1 MTAFRTK
8 VRSIVYVGVSKL
20 DEPVKSARDHIV
32 EAIEEQRPAIL
43 LLGQAAWNESDI
55 YDPVLEKTL
64 EKLEKHED
72 NAFKAGWPG
81 ILGPAPILS
90 GFYDWLAERFERRVQ
105 PQWIS
110 ILSVLPW
117 SAIFTSTPDQTL
129 KSVFWTR
136 GREPEIILTSGET
149 PRFIRSRSRP
159 PLYYLFGCAGW
170 EDTQCRPPSD
180 RRELN
185 TRRIRHSLPMLNRM
199 LDTATT
205 LGIIVVDGF
214 TPNRDWLKVEDIL
227 GAIGTSA
234 HQQVLWFGGKPALSD
249 EDATDF
255 DTAVS
260 SGRIVLE
267 HCRLSSVLSELRATD
282 QLTDQTLSDSQETG
296 VISFESGNRLETTPE
311 ERLRVEAVA
320 SIVDDTWTAFLAP
333 LGPDAEYDS
342 FRRFHGDLG
351 GARLLVEGVRRN
363 YAIERDFETKLK
375 QTVVRAISDH
385 AGVGAPLIVHG
396 QSGTGKSI
404 ALARIVISVRASKTA
419 GVLYAVGRLPQPE
432 QIAGF
437 CEQAEKAGAESTLI
451 VCDANKD
458 ADPYRELLM
467 SLRSQGRRVVV
478 LGSSYLRTDSAKQ
491 NKNRDIEAPNQLS
504 SKEQKSL
511 TTILKSFLPEQPS
524 PQTFSNFH
532 MLAFLYRFL
541 PLSRERIAS
550 GLGTEAR
557 STEHQLRIRGKKVR
571 PPIPDTV
578 MATKLVEAGFLES
591 YEPIFSGEQIDVLES
606 NDEPGR
612 IIDFVMIAGS
622 LNCYI
627 PVNLL
632 LRAVTDSIP
641 GANIALIADIF
652 RDLDLFR
659 WKWADNEQSELLVL
673 PRLRLE
679 AELICRRR
687 LGTPEKEAERLIEL
701 ISAVRGGGID
711 SDHERL
717 FLLSLLQQV
726 GDDGPRGIR
735 YQRSYVQIARC
746 LTRLRQK
753 HGVVY
758 ARLMLQESAFRR
770 TAVRLNVVDE
780 DERLTLL
787 EEARDAVQNALD
799 GIDNG
804 SIRAAYR
811 TRQNLQGERA
821 TLYGF
826 LAYDRA
832 VRMGS
837 SIEVWAAYQAART
850 AIRRA
855 VSVSDNYY
863 PLDIGLWTPADILEI
878 GNLTE
883 LQRTEIEA
891 DIYSTLDQVDPET
904 LSPKQQEKFR
914 VRQIKVG
921 KVLKQQSLT
930 DEGYAALETSGST
943 AGYFFRARELGP
955 ELTREKVQF
964 NDPKDVTRAGQ
975 AADFLQARFDRID
988 GDERCLLLLLE
999 CRWIAATKR
1008 RLLRDQRQPLPVD
1021 EDKRRDLLQIV
1032 RALNQA
1038 CGSSAR
1044 HATQYLE
1051 AVLTWVGGDEQDA
1064 IRMFRRLGQETQYED
1079 SSRVIRKHLIGDEW
1093 GIPRTFSGRVER
1105 LRSEGHW
1112 VVRVDDLR
1120 QTVDLLGRDFPR
1132 DQIAAGRS
1140 VTGFAIAFN
1149 YIGPIA
1155 DPVGRR

>member
-1 MTAFRTK
+1 M
-8 VRSIVYVGVSKL
+8 
-20 DEPVKSARDHIV
+20 DEPVKSPRDHIV
-32 EAIEEQRPAIL
+32 EAIEDQRPVIL
-43 LLGQAAWNESDI
+43 LLGQAAWNEPDI
-55 YDPVLEKTL
+55 VDAVLEKTL
-64 EKLEKHED
+64 EKLGKD
-72 NAFKAGWPG
+72 KDDARVLGWPG
-81 ILGPAPILS
+81 ILGQTSLQS
-90 GFYDWLAERFERRVQ
+90 EFHDWLAERFERRVQ

-110 ILSVLPW
+110 ILNIVPW
-117 SAIFTSTPDQTL
+117 SAVFTSTPDQTL
-129 KSVFWTR
+129 RSVFCNH

-159 PLYYLFGCAGW
+159 PIYYLFGSAGW
-170 EDTQCRPPSD
+170 EDPQCRPPSN
-180 RRELN
+180 RGELN

-205 LGIIVVDGF
+205 LGILVVDGF
-214 TPNRDWLKVEDIL
+214 TSNQDWLKVEDIL
-227 GAIGTSA
+227 GAIGTSV
-234 HQQVLWFGGKPALSD
+234 HQQVLWFGGRPDLSD
-249 EDATDF
+249 DDAADF
-255 DTAVS
+255 EAAVS
-260 SGRIVLE
+260 SGRILLE
-267 HCRLSSVLSELRATD
+267 TSRLSTILSELRATD
-282 QLTDQTLSDSQETG
+282 RLNDQSHSDSQETG
-296 VISFESGNRLETTPE
+296 VISFKNGNRLDTTSE

-320 SIVDDTWTAFLAP
+320 SIVDDTWTAFLPP
-333 LGPDAEYDS
+333 LGSDAEYDS

-363 YAIERDFETKLK
+363 FAIERDFETKLRHS
-375 QTVVRAISDH
+375 VVRAINDH
-385 AGVGAPLIVHG
+385 ASVGAPLIVHG

-404 ALARIVISVRASKTA
+404 ALARIVTTVRASKAA
-419 GVLYAVGRLPQPE
+419 GVLYSVGRLPQPE
-432 QIAGF
+432 QIASF
-437 CEQAEKAGAESTLI
+437 CEHVEKAGAESTLI
-451 VCDANKD
+451 VCDGNRD
-458 ADPYRELLM
+458 ADPYRDLLM

-478 LGSSYLRTDSAKQ
+478 LGSSYLKTEST
-491 NKNRDIEAPNQLS
+491 NRNTNWDIEAPSQIS
-504 SKEQKSL
+504 SNEQKSL
-511 TTILKSFLPEQPS
+511 AVLLDSYFPDQPN
-524 PQTFSNFH
+524 PRTFSDSH

-541 PLSRERIAS
+541 PLSRERIAA

-557 STEHQLRIRGKKVR
+557 TTEQALRVRGNRVR

-591 YEPIFSGEQIDVLES
+591 YEPVFSREQIDVLES

-622 LNCYI
+622 LNCHI

-632 LRAVTDSIP
+632 LRAVTDSLP
-641 GANIALIADIF
+641 SANIALIADIF
-652 RDLDLFR
+652 KDLDLFR
-659 WKWADNEQSELLVL
+659 WKWADNEKSELLVL

-687 LGTPEKEAERLIEL
+687 LGTPEKEADRLIEL

-711 SDHERL
+711 TDHERQ

-726 GDDGPRGIR
+726 GDDGPRRNR
-735 YQRSYVQIARC
+735 YQQSYVQIARC

-758 ARLMLQESAFRR
+758 ASVMLQESAFRR
-770 TAVRLNVVDE
+770 AAVRFNVVE
-780 DERLTLL
+780 EAERLPLL

-804 SIRAAYR
+804 TIRAAYR

-832 VRMGS
+832 SRMGS
-837 SIEVWAAYQAART
+837 STEVWAAYQAART

-878 GNLTE
+878 ANLTE

-921 KVLKQQSLT
+921 NVLKQGSLT
-930 DEGYAALETSGST
+930 EEGYAALEASGST

-955 ELTREKVQF
+955 ELTREKVEF
-964 NDPKDVTRAGQ
+964 NDPKDVERAGH
-975 AADFLQARFDRID
+975 AAQFLKARIDRIES
-988 GDERCLLLLLE
+988 DERCLSLLLE
-999 CRWIAATKR
+999 CRWIAATGR
-1008 RLLRDQRQPLPVD
+1008 RLLRDQRRPLPAD
-1021 EDKRRDLLQIV
+1021 EGTRRDLLQIV
-1032 RALNQA
+1032 RALNGA

-1051 AVLTWVGGDEQDA
+1051 AVLTWLIGDEQDA
-1064 IRMFRRLGQETQYED
+1064 IRLFRQLGRETQYED
-1079 SSRVIRKHLIGDEW
+1079 SGRVIRKHLIGDEW
-1093 GIPRTFSGRVER
+1093 GKPRTFSGRVER

-1112 VVRVDDLR
+1112 VVRVGDLR
-1120 QTVDLLGRDFPR
+1120 QTVDLLGHDFPR
-1132 DQIAAGRS
+1132 DQIAIGRT